1 MPEKAQSPRRRTDAG
16 SPLPYH
22 RSDCFIF
29 RRQDGQGHEESR
41 PLGGYI
47 VEGKHFLAERAPL
60 KSSHVGTVIV
70 EARRHLLD
78 FGEMTSEE
86 SVELGGILKRLVPAV
101 KFATGAERVYV
112 LALMERAPHFHLWL
126 VPKKSGARLRGLA
139 YLAKRPTPPS
149 SRAAEATSKKIR
161 ARYERSRVA
170 PNTRQRGR
178 PGGYF
183 LHVEGIGPQGPG
195 PDASRPAT
203 ELSVEFRP
211 HAARL
216 NNW

>member
-29 RRQDGQGHEESR
+29 RRQDGQGHEESP

-47 VEGKHFLAERAPL
+47 VEGKYFLAEHAPL

-101 KFATGAERVYV
+101 KFATGAERVYF

-126 VPKKSGARLRGLA
+126 VPKKSGHVPLGWPTWPNALPPRRAGPQ
-139 YLAKRPTPPS
+139 KRPRRRFERGTSGPESRRTLASVADRAGTS
-149 SRAAEATSKKIR
+149 STSKGSDPKALARMRAALPLNS
-161 ARYERSRVA
+161 RS
-170 PNTRQRGR
+170 NLGR
-178 PGGYF
+178 MQPG
-183 LHVEGIGPQGPG
+183 
-195 PDASRPAT
+195 
-203 ELSVEFRP
+203 
-211 HAARL
+211 
-216 NNW
+216 